1 MRKNKSVLWGIIA
14 ILLCVAVI
22 LLNNNQTKE
31 AGSGSYKIGIAT
43 STVSQNEDEY
53 RGAEAAIA
61 KYGDLIKHVTYPDNF
76 MQEQETFIAQITGLA
91 ADPAVKAIV
100 INQGVPGTV
109 AAIRK
114 VKETRPDMLF
124 LVGEPHEDPAMVEK
138 YADLALIP
146 DNPARGKSIPQL
158 AKEMGATKLLHYSF
172 PRHMSLVQLAE
183 RRDIMEEECKRLG
196 LEFIFVN
203 APDPMGEG
211 GVPASQQFILE
222 DVPRQVAKYGKDIA
236 VFSTNCAMQEPL
248 IVASLQTGA
257 IFPEQ
262 CCPSPTHG
270 YPGALGLEITEEMK
284 GNFPAIV
291 EAINKEISRRGGDGR
306 FATWPVATGY
316 LQSTACVELAKLAI
330 EKKID
335 LKDMEAVAQVVE
347 EVTGASMRFNRLS
360 DNGCFYMFLSDSV
373 IFGE

>member
-1 MRKNKSVLWGIIA
+1 MKSKLVLLCIILA
-14 ILLCVAVI
+14 SVLCVAVI
-22 LLNNNQTKE
+22 FLNNDGVEETVTD
-31 AGSGSYKIGIAT
+31 SYKIGIAT

-53 RGAEAAIA
+53 RGAEATIA

-114 VKETRPDMLF
+114 VKETRPDIIF
-124 LVGEPHEDPAMVEK
+124 LVGEPHEDPPMVED

-183 RRDIMEEECKRLG
+183 RRDIMEEECKRIG
-196 LEFIFVN
+196 LDFIFVN

-222 DVPRQVAKYGKDIA
+222 DLPRQVAQYGKDIA

-270 YPGALGLEITEEMK
+270 YPGALGLEITDEMK

-291 EAINKEISRRGGDGR
+291 DAINEELISRGGNGR
-306 FATWPVATGY
+306 FATWPVASGY

-335 LKDMEAVAQVVE
+335 LKDMEAVAKVVE
-347 EVTGASMRFNRLS
+347 EVTGAPMQFSRLS
-360 DNGCFYMFLSDSV
+360 DDGCFYMFLSDSL